1 MRVSTESPYLK
12 RPVTSNEQ
20 ARDRQFFDKLLAVSV
35 KKPGAG
41 HGPFFFRAT
50 AANYSPRNALIPLKF
65 FSPLADA
72 LATV

>member
-1 MRVSTESPYLK
+1 MRVSTFLPYLK

-41 HGPFFFRAT
+41 RGHRLAWAMAAFFLLW
-50 AANYSPRNALIPLKF
+50 SVLIPLKF
-65 FSPLADA
+65 FPASAES